1 MLGRIQFGPR
11 LECFGDSSGPPFTIV
26 SPEKKLLAAKRG
38 QFTIFDDEPVEIPPS
53 HPLGRERSQ
62 HKLSELW
69 TRKDEDIDWKSL
81 ECSGTSVSSIKFNSK
96 RQMAE
101 PRSLEELTSIR
112 MSQDWIAVAE
122 EGLQLH
128 SRKNSMKSL
137 TASTTSTKTAALPN
151 RVTSNSSYCSCTGRQ
166 DSRISFAPH
175 DLTGP
180 ALGVYRESELMR
192 YMDVDNLDFD
202 KAREYAPAFNVQ
214 SYKGTIKNGV
224 FSAKSLKDQESAEER
239 ILPHA
244 RRVSQ
249 TRHRASTT
257 SPLRMNGTLNY
268 QLGSMRDLAYQLTIS
283 RSEMERLTL
292 DSYATL
298 QSADRMIRRADEWFE
313 MMLDDLERR
322 IEDEQVLTARHD
334 HLVNKKIAPILRKL
348 HDLTTLYQTLN
359 SLDKKTSMNDQTMR
373 TAKRNVEI
381 AEESI
386 AKLASNDARLK
397 AASVVEKNFVLIAA
411 EISSNFYNF
420 ERTLLE
426 LLPFTFTSTAA
437 MELIETIISQMNG
450 IHQTIMRSI
459 NFVVIHGQNRRPYG
473 LDPWS
478 PTETTSEIL
487 SDDTTVILSAHS
499 STEPLSAYHESA
511 RSKSFS
517 DNCSSC
523 REALKLRG
531 EESKNNAGALNSDRP
546 PSAVGATEDS
556 SSDGKE
562 QITFDSAKIFHNPR
576 KYEAVSTSSSI
587 SSPWSSAVPFTEN
600 TVPTAKKA
608 SEVDRA
614 KTLLS
619 VNKKTMEEKKEGTAR
634 SKSASSPKLRTSTLK
649 SNGRKSRTKIIVNE
663 GLLSGSSQAIGS
675 QESLS
680 GERLKADVN
689 RAR

>member
-426 LLPFTFTSTAA
+426 LLPFTFTSTLSSYMAKIGA
-437 MELIETIISQMNG
+437 RTG
-450 IHQTIMRSI
+450 IPSVYTVAPTVKPMKRKAKPSYIK
-459 NFVVIHGQNRRPYG
+459 

>member
-1 MLGRIQFGPR
+1 M
-11 LECFGDSSGPPFTIV
+11 
-26 SPEKKLLAAKRG
+26 
-38 QFTIFDDEPVEIPPS
+38 
-53 HPLGRERSQ
+53 
-62 HKLSELW
+62 
-69 TRKDEDIDWKSL
+69 
-81 ECSGTSVSSIKFNSK
+81 TS
-96 RQMAE
+96 A
-101 PRSLEELTSIR
+101 
-112 MSQDWIAVAE
+112 
-122 EGLQLH
+122 LQ
-128 SRKNSMKSL
+128 
-137 TASTTSTKTAALPN
+137 
-151 RVTSNSSYCSCTGRQ
+151 
-166 DSRISFAPH
+166 RISFAPH

-450 IHQTIMRSI
+450 IHQTIMRSASRSTLSSYMAKI
-459 NFVVIHGQNRRPYG
+459 GARTGIPSVYTVAPTVKPMKRKAKPSYIK

-523 REALKLRG
+523 RG
-531 EESKNNAGALNSDRP
+531 ELPSLATLHCDITGRMKSD
-546 PSAVGATEDS
+546 
-556 SSDGKE
+556 
-562 QITFDSAKIFHNPR
+562 
-576 KYEAVSTSSSI
+576 TSE
-587 SSPWSSAVPFTEN
+587 FF
-600 TVPTAKKA
+600 
-608 SEVDRA
+608 
-614 KTLLS
+614 
-619 VNKKTMEEKKEGTAR
+619 
-634 SKSASSPKLRTSTLK
+634 
-649 SNGRKSRTKIIVNE
+649 
-663 GLLSGSSQAIGS
+663 
-675 QESLS
+675 
-680 GERLKADVN
+680 
-689 RAR
+689 